1 VWQELSETIPDRVK
15 GIVNN
20 VKLLHKSAED
30 AKKDATLWASRSEG
44 DEEREHEPAEEGI
57 TPGTTWRPQNADM
70 RYSFHDAV
78 HSLHSRKGITK
89 DSPVLAG
96 LLQALDGA
104 SFSDPE
110 ADPCTADTRPS
121 RRATVE
127 TMTKPEIGMVRAA
140 QLRLHKARVLAIEG
154 DDEDGEGPNG
164 DDDAGFG
171 DGNDHHLFPPVP
183 APLNPSPTQAHT
195 WVDIA
200 PGSRFFQVGEM
211 IGKHRT
217 LNRMQKI
224 ALGLICEAM
233 DRAEE
238 APDKTTDD
246 DGGHRTGGPRQTQH
260 LQYIGGSGGT
270 GKSWLID
277 TLKEVFAA
285 KGASKRIV
293 ITATSGTAA
302 AGIGGNT
309 IHSALGLAFKAQDG
323 GDMESLPPANLER
336 HRQRWRRRDALV
348 VDEVSMLG
356 LKTLYELDHKLRAL
370 RGFPDRPFG
379 GMPVVVFT
387 GDFLQ
392 FGPVLQKGLL
402 SNFDYGGQVPRN
414 LSERATQ
421 YRWQQLQA
429 KKTWEMFTSVVI
441 LEEQKRA
448 EGDEEL
454 IGLLDRIRTGQQT
467 AADLDEL
474 NSRYDSDK
482 KLDFTGGR
490 RAIIPLNRHRWDLT
504 LCAALA
510 FGEEHDRKVSLFLC
524 DHRWK
529 TRVPTE
535 EEMEA
540 ALLLG
545 DDAQLPIPGI
555 LPYVEG
561 MPVIVNQN
569 KYLGLKVVNGAEF
582 TAAGVVANEE
592 VEERVINERLS
603 IFLGPPS
610 GILLRSQ
617 DTEGLAF
624 PHIPPG
630 TLMLGTETVQLH
642 KEKHG
647 KHICPRLAA
656 KPDFRMGLTRTGL
669 PCVPGFALTD
679 YKAQSRT
686 LEKVLLGLY
695 GRKETKGGQGTDKC
709 DVLSL
714 YVQLSRCKR
723 LEDIRLIQ
731 PIKKEHFEQARMHPE
746 LVEGLNRLK
755 ELARQTVERFEAR
768 HGSIASVTGE
778 VA

>member
-1 VWQELSETIPDRVK
+1 
-15 GIVNN
+15 
-20 VKLLHKSAED
+20 
-30 AKKDATLWASRSEG
+30 
-44 DEEREHEPAEEGI
+44 
-57 TPGTTWRPQNADM
+57 
-70 RYSFHDAV
+70 
-78 HSLHSRKGITK
+78 
-89 DSPVLAG
+89 
-96 LLQALDGA
+96 
-104 SFSDPE
+104 
-110 ADPCTADTRPS
+110 
-121 RRATVE
+121 
-127 TMTKPEIGMVRAA
+127 
-140 QLRLHKARVLAIEG
+140 
-154 DDEDGEGPNG
+154 
-164 DDDAGFG
+164 
-171 DGNDHHLFPPVP
+171 
-183 APLNPSPTQAHT
+183 
-195 WVDIA
+195 
-200 PGSRFFQVGEM
+200 
-211 IGKHRT
+211 
-217 LNRMQKI
+217 MQKI

-238 APDKTTDD
+238 ASDRAAEGN
-246 DGGHRTGGPRQTQH
+246 GGHTILGRPPQH

-270 GKSWLID
+270 GKTWLIE
-277 TLKEVFAA
+277 TLKDVCAA
-285 KGASKRIV
+285 KGASKRII

-309 IHSALGLAFKAQDG
+309 IHSALGLAFKDQDG
-323 GDMESLPPANLER
+323 AEMESLPSANLER
-336 HRQRWRRRDALV
+336 RRQRWRRRDVLV

-356 LKTLYELDHKLRAL
+356 LKTLYEVDHKLRAL

-379 GMPVVVFT
+379 GIPVVVFT

-402 SNFDYGGQVPRN
+402 SQLDYGDSGKAPRN
-414 LSERATQ
+414 LSDRATQ
-421 YRWQQLQA
+421 YRWQQIQA
-429 KKTWEMFTSVVI
+429 KTTWELFTSVVI

-454 IGLLDRIRTGQQT
+454 IGLLERIRTGRQT
-467 AADLDEL
+467 AADLDKL
-474 NSRYDSDK
+474 NSRYHPDE

-510 FGEEHDRKVSLFLC
+510 FGEEHDRKVSLFMS
-524 DHRWK
+524 DHQWK

-540 ALLLG
+540 VVLLG

-555 LPYVEG
+555 LPYVDG

-569 KYLGLKVVNGAEF
+569 KYLGLRVVNGAEF

-592 VEERVINERLS
+592 VEEQVINDRLS
-603 IFLGPPS
+603 IFLGPPN
-610 GILLRSQ
+610 GILLQSQ

-630 TLMLGTETVQLH
+630 TLMLGTETVQLD

-647 KHICPRLAA
+647 KRVCPRLAA
-656 KPDFRMGLTRTGL
+656 KREFKMGLARTGL
-669 PCVPGFALTD
+669 PCAPGFALTD
-679 YKAQSRT
+679 YKAQGRT

-695 GRKETKGGQGTDKC
+695 GRKETKGGQSTEKC

-723 LEDIRLIQ
+723 LRDIRLIQ
-731 PIKKEHFEQARMHPE
+731 PIQREHFEQARMHPE
-746 LVEGLNRLK
+746 LIEGVNRLK

-768 HGSIASVTGE
+768 HGKQG
-778 VA
+778 